1 MKSNDKLA
9 EAIREKI
16 AIETELMN
24 QADKHGRIFN
34 AQGHQQ
40 AITAYKF
47 CLENLH
53 PPVEGELAEVYD
65 DGELQ
70 DNTCEPH
77 IDFLRDSAAI
87 IRSKIS
93 ERAKSQ
99 GVVMLHPMDK
109 AAAPAQRVPAE
120 AVGYLDIGAGGYIDI
135 GSDLT
140 DAQLSA
146 MPKGRHMLGIIGT
159 YGVDGYTRPQT
170 ELAQAVGGDALKQLA
185 NRAVPFLM
193 DKEID

>member
-1 MKSNDKLA
+1 MSSNDKLA
-9 EAIREKI
+9 ESMRALADAWRQSDSPI
-16 AIETELMN
+16 AQVHAAL
-24 QADKHGRIFN
+24 
-34 AQGHQQ
+34 
-40 AITAYKF
+40 
-47 CLENLH
+47 L
-53 PPVEGELAEVYD
+53 
-65 DGELQ
+65 DGAL
-70 DNTCEPH
+70 
-77 IDFLRDSAAI
+77 
-87 IRSKIS
+87 
-93 ERAKSQ
+93 
-99 GVVMLHPMDK
+99 
-109 AAAPAQRVPAE
+109 AAAPAPSEPAEAVGTLTVRRYRGSDAMVNHDFDLHATLPDGSYQLYLRQTEPAPATSEPDE